1 MNKERQEKN
10 SKRLLDLDRT
20 FYSQI
25 RDFFLSRKE
34 AFANDQ
40 VGNQRLM
47 YQLANVQKSIEQLY
61 KHREKKVLILALN
74 DSRSDSQCPE
84 VSDMLPHEK
93 KLYGA
98 LIKILNEHR
107 DLYYLPLFNDDK
119 GATPQPVPVESN
131 APVPV
136 EGKAS
141 TDASG
146 GLINVEFLTDVPR
159 TLGMDAKEYGPFRR
173 GERAQIP
180 AGNAENLINR
190 GKARSAEA

>member
-1 MNKERQEKN
+1 VNKERQEKN

-25 RDFFLSRKE
+25 RQFFLSRKE

-84 VSDMLPHEK
+84 VSDMVPHEK

-98 LIKILNEHR
+98 LIKVLNEHR
-107 DLYYLPLFNDDK
+107 DLYYLPLFTDEK
-119 GATPQPVPVESN
+119 GAAPPSVLVESP
-131 APVPV
+131 APVKVDEAAPNDKDDGLV
-136 EGKAS
+136 E
-141 TDASG
+141 
-146 GLINVEFLTDVPR
+146 LEFLADIPR

-173 GERAQIP
+173 GEKARIP
-180 AGNAENLINR
+180 AANAENLINR

>member
-34 AFANDQ
+34 TFANDQ

-84 VSDMLPHEK
+84 VSDMVPHEK

-107 DLYYLPLFNDDK
+107 DQYYVPLFNDDK
-119 GATPQPVPVESN
+119 RAGSTPVPAKDTAPVQVERN
-131 APVPV
+131 AP
-136 EGKAS
+136 
-141 TDASG
+141 TDG
-146 GLINVEFLTDVPR
+146 FINVEFLTDVPR

-180 AGNAENLINR
+180 ATNAENLINR